1 MLIIFYKK
9 IDNAHMSK
17 DKLSA
22 MKYVCE
28 GCVGQEIAASGKN
41 SLTIIEYF

>member
-22 MKYVCE
+22 IKYVCE
-28 GCVGQEIAASGKN
+28 GCVGQKIAASGKN

>member
-28 GCVGQEIAASGKN
+28 GCVGQEIAADGKN